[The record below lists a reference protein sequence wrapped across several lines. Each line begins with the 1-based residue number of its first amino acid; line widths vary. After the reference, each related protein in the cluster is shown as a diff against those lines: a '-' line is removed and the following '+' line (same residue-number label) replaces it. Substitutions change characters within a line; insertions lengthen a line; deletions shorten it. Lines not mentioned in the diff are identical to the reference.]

1 MWSNNIPSNNL
12 YTKYDL
18 MVGTAHKK
26 QILTWFLQAG
36 GKDCKAELRDH
47 DHVVE
52 CVAWAPE
59 AATQVTHNNVFH
71 FLALT

>member
-1 MWSNNIPSNNL
+1 MTVTL
-12 YTKYDL
+12 TKYGQLACCGAIIQPLMISKTRDL
-18 MVGTAHKK
+18 
-26 QILTWFLQAG
+26 ILHQAG

-59 AATQVTHNNVFH
+59 AATQVTQHISRDGKP
-71 FLALT
+71 